1 MRPNNLEIS
10 KASFS
15 DYVKAL
21 KNYAKQHPDKKIL
34 LITLVAD
41 HGFQKDG
48 FQTLVAN
55 RYDQASKYYEQIE
68 VEKNTLNASERCPN
82 IYTLNLYAA
91 CRVINRES
99 DFKFI
104 RNLDKPNSDQF
115 MSKGPQEKQPL
126 RLVN

>member
-1 MRPNNLEIS
+1 MRPNHLEVS

-34 LITLVAD
+34 LITLGAS

-55 RYDQASKYYEQIE
+55 RYDSASDIYELIE
-68 VEKNTLNASERCPN
+68 VEKKTINASEECQ
-82 IYTLNLYAA
+82 NLYTSTYYVA
-91 CRVINRES
+91 CRGVIKES
-99 DFKFI
+99 ENLFKLI
-104 RNLDKPNSDQF
+104 IKV
-115 MSKGPQEKQPL
+115 EQPEPVQIPAL
-126 RLVN
+126 KVIE

>member
-34 LITLVAD
+34 LITLGAS

-55 RYDQASKYYEQIE
+55 RYDQASDYYEQIE
-68 VEKNTLNASERCPN
+68 VEKNTRNASERCPN
-82 IYTLNLYAA
+82 IYTLNLYTA
-91 CRVINRES
+91 CQAIISES
-99 DFKFI
+99 DRKLI
-104 RNLDKPNSDQF
+104 RNPDEV
-115 MSKGPQEKQPL
+115 MSKGPENQQPL
-126 RLVN
+126 SLSRVLN